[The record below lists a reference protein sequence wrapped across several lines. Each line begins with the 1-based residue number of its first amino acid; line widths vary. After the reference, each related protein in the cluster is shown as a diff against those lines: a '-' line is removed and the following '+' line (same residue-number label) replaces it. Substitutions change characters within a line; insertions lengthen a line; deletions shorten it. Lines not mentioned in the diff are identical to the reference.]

1 MNKGFYI
8 GGIVLS
14 LILFILSVY
23 YISEIND
30 ARYQEFFDMMQSDYN
45 YGYYGLSTV
54 ASDLTMEIA
63 SISLVFFLFYIASDL
78 LGLIKIK
85 TTTTKVFSIIG
96 LSITFIFLLWD
107 FAVLSSPSAMS
118 FDEVGIAWLLY
129 AIIMLAFS
137 IVGLVQSIRFGK
149 GSSQLRSDVLDS

>member
-14 LILFILSVY
+14 FILFILSLY
-23 YISEIND
+23 YMAEINL
-30 ARYQEFFDMMQSDYN
+30 ARYSEFAEMMDNDYN

-54 ASDLTMEIA
+54 SSDLTMEIA
-63 SISLVFFLFYIASDL
+63 TISLVFFLFYIASDI
-78 LGLIKIK
+78 LGLVKIK
-85 TTTTKVFSIIG
+85 TTTTRVFSIIG
-96 LSITFIFLLWD
+96 LSITFIFILWD

-129 AIIMLAFS
+129 ALIMLAFS

-149 GSSQLRSDVLDS
+149 GGNLVSSDILDS